1 MKKIELTLNDSQ
13 ENILFRPIRNK
24 TDYAQI
30 VLLSSRYIL
39 INTGIITPCKSTL
52 KLKFDK
58 SMRLFF
64 YSRDKFFSVAYP
76 FLVSIQDKKVNDIK
90 TLNGKNLD
98 SYAIS
103 SALAILKDDN
113 FTRNPSLT
121 EFYIGWNETDS
132 FELDINIDLGIAI
145 LEEIF
150 QFEPSYIRYDYD
162 QKHEKG
168 KKHPLNHFDICY
180 SSHGT
185 FKIGLEKRIDS
196 NFFEDILDLSTD
208 CIYIK

>member
-1 MKKIELTLNDSQ
+1 MKIIELSLNNSQ
-13 ENILFRPIRNK
+13 ENNLFRPIRNK
-24 TDYAQI
+24 IDYAKI

-39 INTGIITPCKSTL
+39 INTKKTISCKSTL

-64 YSRDKFFSVAYP
+64 YSKNKFFSVAYP
-76 FLVSIQDKKVNDIK
+76 FLVSIQDEKVIVIR
-90 TLNGKNLD
+90 TFNGNNLD

-103 SALAILKDDN
+103 SALAILQDDN
-113 FTRNPSLT
+113 FIRNPSLT
-121 EFYIGWNETDS
+121 EFYIGWNNTHLSDS
-132 FELDINIDLGIAI
+132 DIDIDLGIAI
-145 LEEIF
+145 LEAIF

-162 QKHEKG
+162 EKYEKD

-196 NFFEDILDLSTD
+196 AFFEDILDLNTD

>member
-1 MKKIELTLNDSQ
+1 MKTVELSLNESQ
-13 ENILFRPIRNK
+13 ENSLFRPIRNK
-24 TDYAQI
+24 IDYARM

-39 INTGIITPCKSTL
+39 INTKKAVPCRPTL

-64 YSRDKFFSVAYP
+64 YSKNKFFSLAYP
-76 FLVSIQDKKVNDIK
+76 FTVSIEDKEVISIK
-90 TLNGKNLD
+90 TLSHKNLD
-98 SYAIS
+98 SYTIS
-103 SALAILKDDN
+103 SALAILNDDN

-121 EFYIGWNETDS
+121 EFYLGWNNADS
-132 FELDINIDLGIAI
+132 FELAIDIDLGISI

-162 QKHEKG
+162 ETHEKG

-196 NFFEDILDLSTD
+196 AFFEDILDLNTD

>member
-1 MKKIELTLNDSQ
+1 MKTVELSLNDSQ
-13 ENILFRPIRNK
+13 ENSLFRPIRNK
-24 TDYAQI
+24 IDYARV

-39 INTGIITPCKSTL
+39 INTKKAVPCKPTL

-76 FLVSIQDKKVNDIK
+76 FLVSIQDEKVVVIR
-90 TLNGKNLD
+90 TLNGNNLD

-103 SALAILKDDN
+103 SALAILQDDN
-113 FTRNPSLT
+113 FIRSLSLT
-121 EFYIGWNETDS
+121 EFYIGWNKVDS
-132 FELDINIDLGIAI
+132 SDLDIDIDLGIAI
-145 LEEIF
+145 LETIF

-162 QKHEKG
+162 EKHETG

-196 NFFEDILDLSTD
+196 TFFEDILDLSTD

>member
-1 MKKIELTLNDSQ
+1 
-13 ENILFRPIRNK
+13 
-24 TDYAQI
+24 
-30 VLLSSRYIL
+30 
-39 INTGIITPCKSTL
+39 
-52 KLKFDK
+52 
-58 SMRLFF
+58 MRLFF

-113 FTRNPSLT
+113 FIRNPSLT